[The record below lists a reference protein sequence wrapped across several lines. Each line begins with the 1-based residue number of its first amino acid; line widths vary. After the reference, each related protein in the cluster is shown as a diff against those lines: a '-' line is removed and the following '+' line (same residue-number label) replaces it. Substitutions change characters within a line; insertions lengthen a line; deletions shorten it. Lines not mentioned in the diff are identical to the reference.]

1 MENLSVH
8 RLRSFDEILSI
19 REQDPQRFDLFTHKV
34 YTILLKLLPG
44 RWFSLVE
51 VDQESRPVFVKV
63 ACMAIQEGMDLE
75 FSEDFNRIRRTIPA
89 EPLRI
94 KLNKPDE
101 DEKGE

>member
-1 MENLSVH
+1 
-8 RLRSFDEILSI
+8 
-19 REQDPQRFDLFTHKV
+19 
-34 YTILLKLLPG
+34 
-44 RWFSLVE
+44 
-51 VDQESRPVFVKV
+51 V